1 MPVTY
6 TNRKGR
12 TYYLCRRPT
21 KTGKFRYFFARTP
34 KDEPVQEIP
43 EGWEIRESVNGVV
56 SLSRKRPA
64 LIRPEEVAAVD
75 AAVQRHPKSR
85 RYRVGLK
92 GDKVVVYELA
102 GPDMGDLVQALVRQG
117 LGSLDMVDKMRAD
130 QEQHGQFTPVLRFTL
145 TDEETRHF
153 VAQRW
158 CYRGSVDDWIYVDD
172 GKSLDKLARRLIPTL
187 GSDRFFDL

>member
-6 TNRKGR
+6 TNRKDR
-12 TYYLCRRPT
+12 TYYLCRRST

-56 SLSRKRPA
+56 SLARKQPA
-64 LIRPEEVAAVD
+64 LIRPEEMAAVE

-102 GPDMGDLVQALVRQG
+102 GPDIGDLVQALVRQG
-117 LGSLDMVDKMRAD
+117 LGSRDMVDKMRAD

-153 VAQRW
+153 VAHRW